1 MKRKRL
7 LFAIV
12 ALCSIV
18 SVQAQ
23 KDVTSQ
29 YITNATLSD
38 KLNGWTSVNFN
49 TPQQGDNTTGYA
61 SESYA
66 GWGNLDIKNYSL
78 TQTITLPAGHYTL
91 VNYSFFRYGLNAD
104 TDPSTSLA
112 FLKAGEN

>member
-38 KLNGWTSVNFN
+38 KLNGWTNTNFN
-49 TPQQGDNTTGYA
+49 EPKKGNNTTGYA

-66 GWGNLDIKNYSL
+66 GWNNLDITNYSL
-78 TQTITLPAGHYTL
+78 TQTITLPAGHSS
-91 VNYSFFRYGLNAD
+91 VMD
-104 TDPSTSLA
+104 
-112 FLKAGEN
+112 